1 MKNLRPKQGCNR
13 SVVGNVSQR
22 KVGDTI
28 AAISTPPGG
37 SGIGIVRLSGEDAVR
52 IVEEVF
58 RTKSGK
64 NLTELPSH
72 TISYGHITSNG
83 EIVDEV
89 LVTVMRAPRTYTR
102 EDIVEINC
110 HGGVVPLR
118 CVLELVIDGG
128 ASLAAPGEFTR
139 RAYMNGRIDL
149 TQAEAV
155 ADIIRAKTDISG
167 RVALAQ
173 LSGILGKKV
182 ECYTHSL
189 SVMLMQ
195 VEASI
200 DFATQGISPPS
211 SEVIRRKLLSLIQE
225 IDELKSTADIG
236 ISLREGLRMAIV
248 GRPNVGKSTIFNAL
262 LGKDRVIVTPIPG
275 TTRDVVEE
283 VVNIGGIPVR
293 MADTAGIIRDSAD
306 LIEREAMERTLEW
319 LSHADLIIAV
329 IDGSQPLSE
338 GDSWLLEDLRGRA
351 VITVINK
358 CDLPGCVERSKVE
371 RVRAGDGVLMISAMQ
386 GTGMDELR
394 QGIANKAWKGKIGAR
409 GEPIV
414 TNIRHLN
421 ALKKASDSLRRARE
435 NVGKT
440 GEEILAFDL
449 REALE
454 SLGTITGTVTNEDI
468 LNGIFSQFCVG
479 K

>member
-1 MKNLRPKQGCNR
+1 MKNFRPKQGCSP
-13 SVVGNVSQR
+13 SVVGNVCQR

-28 AAISTPPGG
+28 VAISTPPGE

-58 RTKSGK
+58 QSKSGK

-128 ASLAAPGEFTR
+128 AALAEPGEFTR

-155 ADIIRAKTDISG
+155 VDIIRAKTDISG

-173 LSGILGKKV
+173 LSGSLGEEVERFAHIL
-182 ECYTHSL
+182 TD
-189 SVMLMQ
+189 MLIQ

-200 DFATQGISPPS
+200 DFATEGISPPS
-211 SEVIRRKLLSLIQE
+211 PEVIRRKLLSLIQE

-236 ISLREGLRMAIV
+236 VSLREGLRMAIV
-248 GRPNVGKSTIFNAL
+248 GRANVGKSTIFNAL

-283 VVNIGGIPVR
+283 VVDIGGIPVR

-319 LSHADLIIAV
+319 LSQADLIIAV
-329 IDGSQPLSE
+329 IDGSQSLSE
-338 GDSWLLEDLRGRA
+338 GDNWLLEDLRGRA
-351 VITVINK
+351 AITVINK
-358 CDLPGCVERSKVE
+358 CDLPVCVERSKVE
-371 RVRAGDGVLMISAMQ
+371 EMQAADGVLMISATQ

-394 QGIANKAWKGKIGAR
+394 QGIANKVWKGKIAER

-414 TNIRHLN
+414 TNMRHLN
-421 ALKKASDSLRRARE
+421 ALQKASESLRGAE
-435 NVGKT
+435 GNLGKM
-440 GEEILAFDL
+440 GEELLAFDL

-454 SLGTITGTVTNEDI
+454 SLGRITGRVTNEDI
-468 LNGIFSQFCVG
+468 LEGIFSQFCIG

>member
-1 MKNLRPKQGCNR
+1 MLSQ
-13 SVVGNVSQR
+13 VQR
-22 KVGDTI
+22 KMDDTI
-28 AAISTPPGG
+28 AAISTPPGE

-52 IVEEVF
+52 IVEGVF
-58 RTKSGK
+58 RSKSGK
-64 NLTELPSH
+64 NLSELPSH

-118 CVLELVIDGG
+118 SVLELVIDGG
-128 ASLAAPGEFTR
+128 ASLAEAGEFTR
-139 RAYMNGRIDL
+139 RAYINGRIDL

-155 ADIIRAKTDISG
+155 ADIIGAKTDISG
-167 RVALAQ
+167 RVALAH
-173 LSGILGKKV
+173 LSGMLGHKV
-182 ECYTHSL
+182 EQFAHIL
-189 SVMLMQ
+189 SALLVQ

-200 DFATQGISPPS
+200 DFVTEGISPPS
-211 SEVIRRKLLSLIQE
+211 SEVIHSKLLGLIEE
-225 IDELKSTADIG
+225 IHALKSTADLG
-236 ISLREGLRMAIV
+236 ICLREGLRMAIV
-248 GRPNVGKSTIFNAL
+248 GRANVGKSTIFNAL

-283 VVNIGGIPVR
+283 VVDIAGIPVK

-319 LSHADLIIAV
+319 LSRADLVIAV
-329 IDGSQPLSE
+329 IDGSRSLSE
-338 GDSWLLEDLRGRA
+338 GDEWLLEDLRGRA
-351 VITVINK
+351 AITVINK
-358 CDLPGCVERSKVE
+358 CDLPLCVERSKVE
-371 RVRAGDGVLMISAMQ
+371 RVRASDGVLMISATQ
-386 GTGMDELR
+386 GTGMDGLR
-394 QGIANKAWKGKIGAR
+394 HGIADKVWKGKIGPR

-414 TNIRHLN
+414 TSVRHLN
-421 ALKKASDSLRRARE
+421 ALEKASQSLRRAE
-435 NVGKT
+435 GNLGKR
-440 GEEILAFDL
+440 GEELLAFDL

-454 SLGTITGTVTNEDI
+454 SLGRITGTVTNEDI